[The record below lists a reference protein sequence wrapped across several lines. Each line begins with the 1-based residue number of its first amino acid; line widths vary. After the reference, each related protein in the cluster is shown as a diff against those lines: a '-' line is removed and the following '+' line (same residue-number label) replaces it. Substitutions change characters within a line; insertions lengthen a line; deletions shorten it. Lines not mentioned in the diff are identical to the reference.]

1 MRTVMMMA
9 VLLAGAAPV
18 AAETVAI
25 SAARMLDVHS
35 GRISERPLVIA
46 VDGRITAVGVQG
58 ALAVPAGAR
67 RIDLGNHTILPGLI
81 DMHVHL
87 TSDPTL
93 SGMQALRYPNSFW
106 TAIGVGMAKR
116 TIEAGF
122 TTVRN
127 VGSAEFADIGLKLAI
142 ERGTIPGPRI
152 VPATYSIGATGGH
165 CDSNELP
172 ANYIFDR
179 PGIADGPEG
188 VRQKVRELHR
198 RGAEV
203 IKYCA
208 TGGVFSIG
216 TSVGAQQYSQAEMN
230 ALVEEAHM
238 LGLKVAAHAHGNDG
252 IKAAIRAGV
261 DTVEH
266 VSFADAE
273 AMEMAKKAGTWFS
286 MDIYNDDYILAEGA
300 ANGVPEESLAKER
313 EVGLKQR
320 QTFQAAWKAGVKM
333 AFGTDAGVY
342 PHGDNARQFAKM
354 VEWGMT
360 PIDAIR
366 AATIRAA
373 EALGRSDV
381 GQIAP
386 GRHADI
392 IAVAGDPTRDVTL
405 LRDVKAVV
413 KGGVVVKD
421 AMGKVGR

>member
-1 MRTVMMMA
+1 MKTMILAAA
-9 VLLAGAAPV
+9 VLASSAAQ
-18 AAETVAI
+18 AETVVI
-25 SAARMLDVHS
+25 TAARMLDVAS
-35 GRISERPLVIA
+35 GTIIQNPQIVTEN
-46 VDGRITAVGVQG
+46 GRITQVTTSDRHIITD
-58 ALAVPAGAR
+58 AR
-67 RIDLGNHTILPGLI
+67 RIDLSNLTILPGLI

-87 TSDPTL
+87 SSDPTL
-93 SGMQALRYPNSFW
+93 SGMQALSYPGSFW
-106 TAIGVGMAKR
+106 TVLGVAMAKR

-127 VGSAEFADIGLKLAI
+127 VGSADYADLGLKLAI
-142 ERGTIPGPRI
+142 ERGAIPGPRI
-152 VPATYSIGATGGH
+152 VPATYAIGATGGH

-172 ANYIFDR
+172 ANYVFDR
-179 PGIADGPEG
+179 PGIADGPDG

-238 LGLKVAAHAHGNDG
+238 LGLKVAAHAHGTNG

-273 AMEMAKKAGTWFS
+273 AFELAKKAGTWFS

-300 ANGVPEESLAKER
+300 KNGVPESSLAKER

-333 AFGTDAGVY
+333 VFGSDAGVY

-366 AATIRAA
+366 AATMKAA
-373 EALGRSDV
+373 EALGRDDV

-386 GRHADI
+386 GRFADI
-392 IAVAGDPTRDVTL
+392 IAVAGDPTKDVAT
-405 LRDVKAVV
+405 LRDVKIVI

-421 AMGKVGR
+421 AR

>member
-1 MRTVMMMA
+1 MRATMMMA

-25 SAARMLDVHS
+25 SAARMLDVNS
-35 GRISERPLVIA
+35 GRISDRPLVIV
-46 VDGRITAVGVQG
+46 VDGRITAVGRQG
-58 ALAVPAGAR
+58 ELAVPAGAR
-67 RIDLGNHTILPGLI
+67 QLDLGNHTILPGLI

-93 SGMQALRYPNSFW
+93 SGMQALRYPGSFW
-106 TAIGVGMAKR
+106 TAIGAGMARR

-127 VGSAEFADIGLKLAI
+127 VGSVDYADVGLKQAI
-142 ERGTIPGPRI
+142 ERGAIVGPRI
-152 VPATYSIGATGGH
+152 VPATYAIGATGGH
-165 CDSNELP
+165 CDTNELP
-172 ANYIFDR
+172 ANFVFDR
-179 PGIADGPEG
+179 PGIADGPDG
-188 VRQKVRELHR
+188 VRRTVRELHK

-208 TGGVFSIG
+208 TGGVLSVG
-216 TSVGAQQYSQAEMN
+216 TSVGAQQYTQAEMN

-238 LGLKVAAHAHGNDG
+238 LGMKVAAHAHGTSG

-261 DTVEH
+261 DTIEH
-266 VSFADAE
+266 ASLADAE
-273 AMEMAKKAGTWFS
+273 GIELAKKAGTWFS

-300 ANGVPEESLAKER
+300 KNGLSEENLAKER

-320 QTFQAAWKAGVKM
+320 QTFQAAWKAGVKIV
-333 AFGTDAGVY
+333 FGSDAGVY
-342 PHGDNARQFAKM
+342 PHGDNALQFGKM
-354 VEWGMT
+354 VEWGMA

-373 EALGRSDV
+373 EALGREADV

-386 GRHADI
+386 GRYADI
-392 IAVAGDPTRDVTL
+392 IAVAGDPTQDVGV
-405 LRDVKAVV
+405 LRAVQAVV
-413 KGGVVVKD
+413 KGGVLVKG
-421 AMGKVGR
+421 AN